1 MYDLLLDPINT
12 IFCVNCQLM
21 EASLRVG
28 AIYLEPLLTSTI
40 VTLSDGTDKIV
51 IDLPPELLN
60 QTKPRFAWQMEFHL
74 HVEPT

>member
-21 EASLRVG
+21 PTSLRVG

-60 QTKPRFAWQMEFHL
+60 QMKPRQAWQMEFHL
-74 HVEPT
+74 HVEP